1 MTTTDSKLNHR
12 MAEAFKHV
20 SSELLGESDRGAVI
34 LAFAWMDEGL
44 TRALKKFFL
53 PSTHRS
59 EKGDELFGVGRPL
72 GDAATKIDV
81 AYRLGL
87 IRESTYKSLHIIRR
101 LRNDFAHL
109 SSKLSFETDN
119 VRDRVNTLFDL
130 QSDMTDAFLEITKEI
145 PEVGQLLQGHAGKPS
160 ARVLPAALGSKA
172 LFALLSGT
180 IVSGLMLL
188 TNEVAP
194 VSHQAASTQ

>member
-1 MTTTDSKLNHR
+1 
-12 MAEAFKHV
+12 MAETFRHV
-20 SSELLGESDRGAVI
+20 SAELRGESDRGAVI
-34 LAFAWMDEGL
+34 LGFAWMDEEL

-53 PSTHRS
+53 PSPHAS

-87 IRESTYKSLHIIRR
+87 IRESTHKSLHVIRR

-109 SSKLSFETDN
+109 SSKLSFETDSI
-119 VRDRVNTLFDL
+119 RDRVNTLFDL
-130 QSDMTDAFLEITKEI
+130 QSDMTDAILNSTQEI
-145 PEVGQLLQGHAGKPS
+145 PEVGLLLLSHAGKPS
-160 ARVLPAALGSKA
+160 SRALPAALGTKA

-188 TNEVAP
+188 THDVAP
-194 VSHQAASTQ
+194 VSHQATSTQ